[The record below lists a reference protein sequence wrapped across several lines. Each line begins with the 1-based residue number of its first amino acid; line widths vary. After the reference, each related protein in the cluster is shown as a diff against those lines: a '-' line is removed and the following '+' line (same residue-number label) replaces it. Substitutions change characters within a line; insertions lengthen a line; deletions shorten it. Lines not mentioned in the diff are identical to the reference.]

1 MDRNTLLA
9 FFLIAFVLILTPKY
23 LELFAPSRLEENQT
37 ENVVFPNDSTT
48 TKPLANKTS
57 PLKKVK
63 SQPDFSNA
71 TSLEEELFT
80 IENELYTLVLSS
92 VNGGTFKSFSFKN
105 YFDQDSHY
113 VNLINSNIPKN
124 LTVEA
129 RRSGGSL
136 IKLETPWE
144 KEGYSTDGF
153 ISSETTFEFF
163 FPIPEGGFIKKSL
176 TFFPNS
182 YRISCSVDASSV
194 PSGVLSDELSFGWVG
209 GLSSTEANIEDDQV
223 YFNAYAYLGGEQENL
238 KVKEGKPE
246 TVTFNG
252 YVDWTAIRTKYFVMA
267 ILPED
272 PASIRSVVLSG
283 KKDQDETYQAAL
295 NFNPYKKSVFE
306 LYLGPLEYNRINNI
320 GRDLESI
327 MDFGW
332 SFIRPISKA
341 ILYTLTEMH
350 AYIPN
355 YGFILIIF
363 SVLIKLIV
371 YPLTKKS
378 YQSTSAMQKIQPE
391 LATIRDKYK
400 NNPQKLNQA
409 QMQLYKKKGVNPLG
423 GCLPMLIQ
431 MPLLFA
437 LFVVFRTTIEL
448 RAEPFIWWIKDL
460 STPDAIIN
468 LPFHIP
474 IYGSHIA
481 VLPIFMVVSM
491 FIQQRMMS
499 GGAMQQPQ
507 QKTMQ
512 YFMTAFFFLMFNSF
526 PSGLNLYYTLFNVLT
541 ILQQKLIPNT
551 DSVEKA

>member
-23 LELFAPSRLEENQT
+23 LEIFAPPRLEENQT
-37 ENVVFPNDSTT
+37 ENADFPNDN
-48 TKPLANKTS
+48 KAAEPLTNKIAPQREVKKQLKS
-57 PLKKVK
+57 PGVI
-63 SQPDFSNA
+63 NI
-71 TSLEEELFT
+71 EESLFT

-105 YFDQDSHY
+105 YFDQDSHF
-113 VNLINSNIPKN
+113 VNLINSNVSKN

-129 RRSGGSL
+129 RKSSGSL
-136 IKLETPWE
+136 IELDSPWE
-144 KEGYSTDGF
+144 SKGYYDGGF
-153 ISSETTFEFF
+153 ISRETTLDFF
-163 FPIPEGGFIKKSL
+163 FTIPEGGFIKKSL

-182 YRISCSVDASSV
+182 YKISCSIDASNV

-209 GLSSTEANIEDDQV
+209 GLSPTEANIEDDQV

-246 TVTFNG
+246 ALTFNG
-252 YVDWTAIRTKYFVMA
+252 YVDWTAIRTKYFVVA
-267 ILPED
+267 ILPEK
-272 PASIRSVVLSG
+272 PTSIRSVALSG
-283 KKDQDETYQAAL
+283 TKNNEEVYHSLL
-295 NFNPYKKSVFE
+295 NFNSYTKSVFE
-306 LYLGPLEYNRINNI
+306 LYIGPLEYNRINNI

-332 SFIRPISKA
+332 LFIRPISKA

-378 YQSTSAMQKIQPE
+378 YQSTAAMQKIQPE
-391 LATIRDKYK
+391 LATIREKYK

-409 QMQLYKKKGVNPLG
+409 QMQMYKKKGVNPLG
-423 GCLPMLIQ
+423 GCLPMLLQ

-491 FIQQRMMS
+491 FIQQKMMS

-541 ILQQKLIPNT
+541 ILQQKLIPST
-551 DSVEKA
+551 DNIEKV

>member
-23 LELFAPSRLEENQT
+23 LELFAPKRTDQSQT
-37 ENVVFPNDSTT
+37 ENVDLPNDNRSTDVLPSKAT
-48 TKPLANKTS
+48 PQKRA
-57 PLKKVK
+57 V
-63 SQPDFSNA
+63 SQPETTAFTNI
-71 TSLEEELFT
+71 EENFFT

-92 VNGGTFKSFSFKN
+92 VNGGTFKSFSFKS
-105 YFDQDSHY
+105 YFDQDSHS
-113 VNLINSNIPKN
+113 VNLINSRISKN

-129 RRSGGSL
+129 SKSSGSL
-136 IKLETPWE
+136 IKLDTPWE
-144 KEGYSTDGF
+144 SKGSFNGGF
-153 ISSETTFEFF
+153 INRETTLDFF
-163 FPIPEGGFIKKSL
+163 FPISEGGFIKKSL

-182 YRISCSVDASSV
+182 YKISCSIDASNV

-209 GLSSTEANIEDDQV
+209 GLNPTEANIEDDQV

-246 TVTFNG
+246 TLTYNG
-252 YVDWTAIRTKYFVMA
+252 YVDWTAIRTKYFVVA

-272 PASIRSVVLSG
+272 PTSIRSVSLSG
-283 KKDQDETYQAAL
+283 SKNNEEVYQTIL
-295 NFNPYKKSVFE
+295 NFNTYKKSVFE
-306 LYLGPLEYNRINNI
+306 LYVGPLEYNRINNL

-350 AYIPN
+350 VYIPN

-460 STPDAIIN
+460 STPDAVLS
-468 LPFHIP
+468 LPFNIP

-481 VLPIFMVVSM
+481 ILPIFMVVSM

-499 GGAMQQPQ
+499 GGALQQPQ

-541 ILQQKLIPNT
+541 ILQQKLVPNT
-551 DSVEKA
+551 DSLEKA

>member
-1 MDRNTLLA
+1 M
-9 FFLIAFVLILTPKY
+9 LILTPKY
-23 LELFAPSRLEENQT
+23 LELFAPQRPEQQGQT
-37 ENVVFPNDSTT
+37 ENADLPNDNRATDVFPSKTTPQKEAVLQPETT
-48 TKPLANKTS
+48 TFTNI
-57 PLKKVK
+57 
-63 SQPDFSNA
+63 
-71 TSLEEELFT
+71 EENLFT
-80 IENELYTLVLSS
+80 IENELYKLVLSS
-92 VNGGTFKSFSFKN
+92 LNGGTFKSFSFKS
-105 YFDQDSHY
+105 YFDQDSHS
-113 VNLINSNIPKN
+113 VNLINSSISKN
-124 LTVEA
+124 LTVGA
-129 RRSGGSL
+129 SKSSGSL
-136 IKLETPWE
+136 IKLDTPWE
-144 KEGYSTDGF
+144 SKGYFNGGF
-153 ISSETTFEFF
+153 INRETTLDFF

-182 YRISCSVDASSV
+182 YKISCSVDASNV

-209 GLSSTEANIEDDQV
+209 GLNPTEANIEDDQV

-246 TVTFNG
+246 TLTYNG
-252 YVDWTAIRTKYFVMA
+252 YVDWTAIRTKYFVVA

-272 PASIRSVVLSG
+272 PTSIRSVALSG
-283 KKDQDETYQAAL
+283 SKNKEELYQTIL
-295 NFNPYKKSVFE
+295 NFNTYKESVFE
-306 LYLGPLEYNRINNI
+306 LYVGPLEYNRINNL

-460 STPDAIIN
+460 STPDAVLN

-474 IYGSHIA
+474 IYGSHVAI
-481 VLPIFMVVSM
+481 LPIFMVVSM

-541 ILQQKLIPNT
+541 ILQQKLVPNT
-551 DSVEKA
+551 DSLEKA

>member
-23 LELFAPSRLEENQT
+23 LELFAPPRHVENQT
-37 ENVVFPNDSTT
+37 ESVNLPNENN
-48 TKPLANKTS
+48 TKEPFTNKTE
-57 PLKKVK
+57 PLKEIKNQPKVANVT
-63 SQPDFSNA
+63 DI
-71 TSLEEELFT
+71 EERLFT

-92 VNGGTFKSFSFKN
+92 FNGGTFKSFSFKS
-105 YFDQDSHY
+105 YFDQDSHS
-113 VNLINSNIPKN
+113 VNLINSNILKN

-129 RRSGGSL
+129 RRSSGSL
-136 IKLETPWE
+136 IRLETPWE
-144 KEGYSTDGF
+144 SDGYHNGGF
-153 ISSETTFEFF
+153 ISRETTFDFF
-163 FPIPEGGFIKKSL
+163 FTIPEGGFIKKSL

-182 YRISCSVDASSV
+182 YRISCSVDASNI
-194 PSGVLSDELSFGWVG
+194 PAGVLSDELSFGWVG
-209 GLSSTEANIEDDQV
+209 GLSSTEVNVEDDQV
-223 YFNAYAYLGGEQENL
+223 YFNAYAYLGGEQEKL

-246 TVTFNG
+246 KITFNG

-272 PASIRSVVLSG
+272 PTSIRSVALSG
-283 KKDQDETYQAAL
+283 TKNQDETYQTTL
-295 NFNPYKKSVFE
+295 NFNTYKESVFE
-306 LYLGPLEYNRINNI
+306 LYVGPLEYSRINNL
-320 GRDLESI
+320 GKDLESI

-332 SFIRPISKA
+332 SFVRPISKA
-341 ILYTLTEMH
+341 VLYVLTEMH
-350 AYIPN
+350 VYIPN

-378 YQSTSAMQKIQPE
+378 YQSTAAMQKIQPE

-409 QMQLYKKKGVNPLG
+409 QMKLYKKKGVNPLG

-460 STPDAIIN
+460 STPDAIID

-481 VLPIFMVVSM
+481 ILPIFMVISM

-541 ILQQKLIPNT
+541 ILQQKLVPNT
-551 DSVEKA
+551 DSVEKV